1 MFSQIFKIKHEMSNR
16 YSMEKVKT
24 NLDRSN
30 FVNKPKHNPPLV
42 KE

>member
-1 MFSQIFKIKHEMSNR
+1 MLSHIFKIKHEMPNR
-16 YSMEKVKT
+16 YSMKKIKS

-30 FVNKPKHNPPLV
+30 FVNKPKHYPPLV